1 MSTSQIRRVL
11 QEKRAFI
18 WPLVVLLL
26 ANLIGFL
33 AAIRP
38 LARRVAAAD
47 ARAAAAAAE
56 LAAARREEEQARRTV
71 AGKAR
76 AEGDLDRFY
85 REILPADHTAARR
98 LTYPRLAE
106 LAQVHGLRFTHRRF
120 AVDRDRGSR
129 LERLEAEM
137 ALEGAY
143 ADMRDLID
151 EIETSP
157 EFVVITGI
165 ELAQRQSA
173 NEPLQ
178 LTLRLATYYRAA
190 GDGR

>member
-1 MSTSQIRRVL
+1 MSASAFRRVL

-18 WPLVVLLL
+18 WPLAVLLL
-26 ANLIGFL
+26 ANLVGYL

-56 LAAARREEEQARRTV
+56 LAAARREENQARRTV
-71 AGKAR
+71 EGKAR
-76 AEGDLDRFY
+76 AEQDLERFY
-85 REILPADHTAARR
+85 REVLPPDHTSARR
-98 LTYPRLAE
+98 LAHPRLAE
-106 LAQVHGLRFTHRRF
+106 LAQAHGLRVTHRRF
-120 AVDRDRGSR
+120 AVERERGNR

-143 ADMRDLID
+143 DDMRDLID
-151 EIETSP
+151 EIETTS

-165 ELAQRQSA
+165 ELAQRQGA
-173 NEPLQ
+173 NDPLQ
-178 LTLRLATYYRAA
+178 LTLRLATYYRAPD
-190 GDGR
+190 DGR

>member
-1 MSTSQIRRVL
+1 MSASLVRRVL

-18 WPLVVLLL
+18 WPLAVLLV
-26 ANLIGFL
+26 ANVVAFL
-33 AAIRP
+33 ATIRP
-38 LARRVAAAD
+38 LAHRVAAAD

-56 LAAARREEEQARRTV
+56 LAAARREEDRARRTV

-76 AEGDLDRFY
+76 AEQDLERFY
-85 REILPADHTAARR
+85 REILPADHAAARR

-106 LAQVHGLRFTHRRF
+106 LAQAHGLRFTHRRF
-120 AVDRDRGSR
+120 AVERDRGSR

-137 ALEGAY
+137 AIEGAY

-151 EIETSP
+151 EIETTP

-165 ELAQRQSA
+165 ELAQRQQP
-173 NEPLQ
+173 NDPLQ
-178 LTLRLATYYRAA
+178 LTLRLATYYRAPD
-190 GDGR
+190 DGR